1 MKRFFSDTCRSS
13 VFALLLACLSAQALS
28 QGYPSRPVRMLVPF
42 AAGGSVDIVGRTMA
56 QVLSASLGQ
65 SFVVE
70 NRPGAG
76 GLIALDLLSKSA
88 PDGYTIATGSAGPLT
103 VSPTI
108 YKERQFDPLA
118 QLDPVVL
125 FANTPGT
132 ILVRQDLPV
141 SNVRELIALSKATPE
156 KLNMASAGSGSVLHL
171 IGEYFQEANGIKWV
185 HIPYKGSAPALLD
198 LAAGRA
204 DVLIDSPPSSAP
216 FVKSGKIRVLAITA
230 QKRSKLMPDA
240 PTLEEQDIKGYDM
253 GSWMGIVVP
262 KGTPQDVV
270 ARINGVLVKSLST
283 PEMLERLGSIG
294 AEPEGGSPQQFGQ
307 RIQVE
312 LRRWAD
318 LIARTGIKAN

>member
-1 MKRFFSDTCRSS
+1 MKPISS
-13 VFALLLACLSAQALS
+13 STFRWWLAALLLACLPTGAAAQA
-28 QGYPSRPVRMLVPF
+28 YPAKPVRVLVPF

-56 QVLSASLGQ
+56 QVLSTSLGQ

-76 GLIALDLLSKSA
+76 GLIALDQLAKAA
-88 PDGYTIATGSAGPLT
+88 PDGYTIAAGSAGPLT

-108 YKERQFDPLA
+108 YKERQFDPLT

-216 FVKSGKIRVLAITA
+216 FVQSGKIRVLAITA

-270 ARINGVLVKSLST
+270 TRINTVLVKSLSS
-283 PEMLERLGSIG
+283 PEMLERLASIG